1 MTNDMFKTAETKD
14 GYSFPPI
21 DLLEYH
27 SDNSEGLSDEAEQEI
42 RENTAVI
49 IKTLSNM
56 GFEAAVSSVTRG
68 ASVTRYVTD
77 FFTEG
82 ESLASGRSINAQ
94 LSLDLGVCSV
104 RHDVL
109 RSKMTVAFEVPNKR
123 RRSVSIRELVDSDE
137 FHKPD
142 RKLPIAVGKDIDGN
156 IVIGDLAEMQHLL
169 IGGMCGSGTS
179 MFDHTFIMS
188 ILFSRTPEDVRLIL
202 IDTKRVEFPCY
213 RNLPHLL
220 VPVITDPIK
229 GAAALSWACGEAERR
244 YSLFAKSAV
253 KDIDEYNEKVIGQNT
268 AGKLPRV
275 VIYIEEFAD
284 LMLENKDDVEE
295 RVGRL
300 LELGKNAGIHLV
312 IATQAPRKDV
322 LTKKIRD
329 DFPSRIAFEVCSN
342 VDSRVLLGERGAED
356 LLGRCDMLYRPAGYE
371 RPIRIQAGFIST
383 KEIRNVTAYVKSNS
397 PANYDNDAVREIE
410 ALSEQLDKTNNSALG
425 ESIAEADRHDKLLNL
440 AVTVVLS
447 TGNASTAYLQRSLH
461 IAFPRA
467 ARLMDDI
474 EDMGIIGP
482 QEGASPRRINITLTE
497 WCERLGLV

>member
-82 ESLASGRSINAQ
+82 ESLARGRSINAQ
-94 LSLDLGVCSV
+94 LSLDLGVCGV

-137 FHKPD
+137 FHKPG

-169 IGGMCGSGTS
+169 IGGMCGSGTA

-188 ILFSRTPEDVRLIL
+188 IVFSRTPEDVRLIL

-244 YSLFAKSAV
+244 YSLFAESAV

-329 DFPSRIAFEVCSN
+329 DFPSRIAFEVFSN

-383 KEIRNVTAYVKSNS
+383 KEIRNITNHIKDKSS
-397 PANYDNDAVREIE
+397 TVFDSDAVRKIE
-410 ALSEQLDKTNNSALG
+410 TIYEQLNHSDDLAPVGNGTEPGSY
-425 ESIAEADRHDKLLNL
+425 DDLLKI
-440 AVTVVLS
+440 AVTLILS
-447 TGNASTAYLQRSLH
+447 SGNASTAYLQRSLH

-474 EDMGIIGP
+474 EDMGIIGSRD
-482 QEGASPRRINITLTE
+482 GTMPRSVNITLAE